1 MHLRH
6 LDQANNDLAQC
17 WETDMEWLT
26 THWLE
31 VVQAALAVLGAA
43 SIVAKL
49 TPTQA
54 DDAVVQ
60 KIVDVIHALGLTK
73 K

>member
-1 MHLRH
+1 
-6 LDQANNDLAQC
+6 
-17 WETDMEWLT
+17 MEWLT
-26 THWLE
+26 THWAD
-31 VVQAALAVLGAA
+31 VIQAALAVLGAA